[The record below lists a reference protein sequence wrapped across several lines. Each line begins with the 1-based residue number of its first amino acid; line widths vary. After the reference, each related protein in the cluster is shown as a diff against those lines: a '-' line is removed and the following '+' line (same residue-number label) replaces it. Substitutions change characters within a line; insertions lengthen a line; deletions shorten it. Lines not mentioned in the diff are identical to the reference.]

1 MNPIQAFFTANAWRV
16 FNRNLWAWQ
25 KYAWSS
31 VAINIVE
38 PFAYFLALGF
48 GLGAYFSLSGYGS
61 LVQFMAPGF
70 LGLTAL
76 NTATFDAAWGVERE
90 VNFAAGAL
98 DAELAEGAYERRVF
112 NGVYE
117 SMVTAPVDPL
127 EIAAGEYLWQAFRSM
142 LYGCLFLVVITMFGL
157 VHSWWALLSPLM
169 LALSGIIFAIPALFV
184 SLVVKTQEH
193 LFYYFSFV
201 VTPMVMIGGVFFPL
215 DKFPHW
221 ALAIAWLT
229 PLYHAVL
236 VFRALVM
243 GTVSAQTGLEVL
255 WVVVAIALFAFV
267 PVRSIRARLAN

>member
-1 MNPIQAFFTANAWRV
+1 MNALSAFFSRTAWRV
-16 FNRNLWAWQ
+16 FHRNLLAWQ

-76 NTATFDAAWGVERE
+76 NTATFDAAWG
-90 VNFAAGAL
+90 
-98 DAELAEGAYERRVF
+98 AYERRVF

-127 EIAAGEYLWQAFRSM
+127 EIAAGEYLWQAFRSV
-142 LYGCLFLVVITMFGL
+142 LYGCLFLAVIAGFGL
-157 VHSWWALLSPLM
+157 VHSWWALLCPVV
-169 LALSGIIFAIPALFV
+169 LALSGIAFAIPALLV
-184 SLVVKTQEH
+184 SFVVKTQEH

-215 DKFPHW
+215 DKFPTW
-221 ALAIAWLT
+221 ALVIAWLT
-229 PLYHAVL
+229 PLYHAVK
-236 VFRALVM
+236 VFRALVL
-243 GTVSAQTGLEVL
+243 GTVTAQTVWEVL
-255 WVVVAIALFAFV
+255 WIVAAIALLAFV
-267 PVRSIRARLAN
+267 PVPSIRAKLAN

>member
-1 MNPIQAFFTANAWRV
+1 MAFARPNAWRV
-16 FNRNLWAWQ
+16 FQRNLYAWQ

-48 GLGAYFSLSGYGS
+48 GLGAYFKLSGYGS

-76 NTATFDAAWGVERE
+76 NTATFDASWGC
-90 VNFAAGAL
+90 
-98 DAELAEGAYERRVF
+98 YERRVF

-117 SMVTAPVDPL
+117 SMVTAPVDPM
-127 EIAAGEYLWQAFRSM
+127 EIAAGEYLWQAFRSV
-142 LYGCLFLVVITMFGL
+142 LYGSLFLAVIAGFGL
-157 VHSWWALLSPLM
+157 VHSWWALACPIM
-169 LALSGIIFAIPALFV
+169 LALTGIVFAIPALLV
-184 SLVVKTQEH
+184 SFVVKTQEH

-201 VTPMVMIGGVFFPL
+201 ATPMVMISGIFFPL

-221 ALAIAWLT
+221 ALTVAWLT

-243 GTVSAQTGLEVL
+243 GTVSLRTGFEVAWL
-255 WVVVAIALFAFV
+255 IAAIVLLAFI
-267 PVRSIRARLAN
+267 PVRSVRAKLAN

>member
-1 MNPIQAFFTANAWRV
+1 MNPVAALFRPNAWRV
-16 FNRNLWAWQ
+16 FRRNFYAWQ

-48 GLGAYFSLSGYGS
+48 GLGAYFKVIGHGS

-76 NTATFDAAWGVERE
+76 NTATFDAAWGC
-90 VNFAAGAL
+90 F
-98 DAELAEGAYERRVF
+98 ERRVF

-127 EIAAGEYLWQAFRSM
+127 EIAAGEYLWQAFRAA
-142 LYGCLFLVVITMFGL
+142 LYGSLFLAVIAGFGL
-157 VHSWWALLSPLM
+157 VHSFWALLCPPV
-169 LALSGIIFAIPALFV
+169 LALTGIVCAIPALLV
-184 SLVVKTQEH
+184 SFRVNTQEH

-201 VTPMVMIGGVFFPL
+201 ATPMVMISGIFFPL

-229 PLYHAVL
+229 PLYHAVI

-243 GTVSAQTGLEVL
+243 GTVSPQTGLEVL
-255 WVVVAIALFAFV
+255 WLVAAIVFFAFL
-267 PVRSIRARLAN
+267 PSGSVRSRLAN

>member
-1 MNPIQAFFTANAWRV
+1 VNALTAFFTPNAWRV
-16 FNRNLWAWQ
+16 FRRNLLAWQ

-48 GLGAYFSLSGYGS
+48 GLGAYFSLTGYGS

-76 NTATFDAAWGVERE
+76 NTATFDAAWGC
-90 VNFAAGAL
+90 
-98 DAELAEGAYERRVF
+98 YERRVF

-117 SMVTAPVDPL
+117 SIVTAPVDPL
-127 EIAAGEYLWQAFRSM
+127 EIAAGEYLWQAFRST
-142 LYGCLFLVVITMFGL
+142 LYGTLFLAVIAGFGL
-157 VHSWWALLSPLM
+157 VHSWWALLCPIM
-169 LALSGIIFAIPALFV
+169 LALSGIAFAIPALLV
-184 SLVVKTQEH
+184 SFLVKTQEH

-201 VTPMVMIGGVFFPL
+201 ATPMVMIGGVFFPL

-221 ALAIAWLT
+221 ALLIAWLT
-229 PLYHAVL
+229 PLYHAVR
-236 VFRALVM
+236 VFRSLVM
-243 GTVSAQTGLEVL
+243 GSVSWGTGLEAL
-255 WVVVAIALFAFV
+255 WVVVAIAVFAFI

>member
-1 MNPIQAFFTANAWRV
+1 MNPLTAFFTRNAWRV
-16 FNRNLWAWQ
+16 FHRNLLAWQ

-48 GLGAYFSLSGYGS
+48 GLGAYFSLTGYGS

-76 NTATFDAAWGVERE
+76 NTATFDAAWGE
-90 VNFAAGAL
+90 
-98 DAELAEGAYERRVF
+98 YERRVF
-112 NGVYE
+112 HGLYE

-142 LYGCLFLVVITMFGL
+142 LYGCLFLAVIAGFGL
-157 VHSWWALLSPLM
+157 VHSWWALLCPLV
-169 LALSGIIFAIPALFV
+169 LALSGIVFAIPALLV
-184 SLVVKTQEH
+184 SFVVKTQEH

-215 DKFPHW
+215 DKFPKW
-221 ALAIAWLT
+221 ALLIAWLT
-229 PLYHAVL
+229 PLYHAVK
-236 VFRALVM
+236 VFRALVL
-243 GTVSAQTGLEVL
+243 GTVSGQTGLEVL
-255 WVVVAIALFAFV
+255 WILIAI
-267 PVRSIRARLAN
+267 

>member
-1 MNPIQAFFTANAWRV
+1 VNALTAFFTPNAWRV
-16 FNRNLWAWQ
+16 FHRNLLAWQ

-48 GLGAYFSLSGYGS
+48 GLGAYFSLTGYGS

-76 NTATFDAAWGVERE
+76 NTATFDAAWGC
-90 VNFAAGAL
+90 
-98 DAELAEGAYERRVF
+98 YERRVF

-127 EIAAGEYLWQAFRSM
+127 EIAAGEYLWQAFRAV
-142 LYGCLFLVVITMFGL
+142 LYGCLFLAVIAAFGL
-157 VHSWWALLSPLM
+157 VHSWWALLCPLM
-169 LALSGIIFAIPALFV
+169 LALCGIVFAIPALLV
-184 SLVVKTQEH
+184 SFMVKTQEH

-201 VTPMVMIGGVFFPL
+201 ATPMVMIGGVFFPL

-221 ALAIAWLT
+221 ALVVAWMT
-229 PLYHAVL
+229 PLYHAVK
-236 VFRALVM
+236 VFRSLVM
-243 GTVSAQTGLEVL
+243 GTVTVQTGLEAL
-255 WVVVAIALFAFV
+255 WVVAAIALFALL
-267 PVRSIRARLAN
+267 PVRAIRGKLAN

>member
-1 MNPIQAFFTANAWRV
+1 MNALGAFFSRNAWRV
-16 FNRNLWAWQ
+16 FHRNLLAWQ

-48 GLGAYFSLSGYGS
+48 GLGAYFSLTGYGS

-76 NTATFDAAWGVERE
+76 NTATFDAAW
-90 VNFAAGAL
+90 
-98 DAELAEGAYERRVF
+98 GAYERRVF

-127 EIAAGEYLWQAFRSM
+127 EIAAGEYLWQAFRST
-142 LYGCLFLVVITMFGL
+142 LYGCLFLAVIAGFGL
-157 VHSWWALLSPLM
+157 VHSWWALLCPLV
-169 LALSGIIFAIPALFV
+169 LALSGIVFAIPALLV
-184 SLVVKTQEH
+184 SFVVKTQEH

-215 DKFPHW
+215 DKFPKW
-221 ALAIAWLT
+221 ALVIAWLT
-229 PLYHAVL
+229 PLYHAVK
-236 VFRALVM
+236 VFRALVL
-243 GTVSAQTGLEVL
+243 GTVTAQTALEAL
-255 WVVVAIALFAFV
+255 WILVAIAVFAFV
-267 PVRSIRARLAN
+267 PVRSIRAKLAN

>member
-1 MNPIQAFFTANAWRV
+1 MNPVSALFAPNSWRV
-16 FNRNLWAWQ
+16 FRRNLLAWQ

-48 GLGAYFSLSGYGS
+48 GLGAYFSLTGYGS
-61 LVQFMAPGF
+61 LVQYMAPGF

-76 NTATFDAAWGVERE
+76 NAATFDAAWGC
-90 VNFAAGAL
+90 
-98 DAELAEGAYERRVF
+98 YERRVF

-127 EIAAGEYLWQAFRSM
+127 EIASGEYLWQAFRSA
-142 LYGCLFLVVITMFGL
+142 LYGTLFLIVIAGFGL
-157 VHSWWALLSPLM
+157 VHSWWALLCPVM
-169 LALSGIIFAIPALFV
+169 LAIAGIAFAIPALFV
-184 SLVVKTQEH
+184 SFIVKTQEH

-201 VTPMVMIGGVFFPL
+201 ATPMVMIGGVFFPL

-221 ALAIAWLT
+221 LLAIAWLT
-229 PLYHAVL
+229 PLFHAVK

-243 GTVSAQTGLEVL
+243 GTVSWNTGLEVL
-255 WVVVAIALFAFV
+255 WLLVAIAVFAFI
-267 PVRSIRARLAN
+267 PVSSIKSKLAN

>member
-1 MNPIQAFFTANAWRV
+1 MNPVAAFFRPNTWRV
-16 FNRNLWAWQ
+16 FQRNFYAWQ

-48 GLGAYFSLSGYGS
+48 GLGAYFKVTGYGS

-76 NTATFDAAWGVERE
+76 NTATFDAAWGC
-90 VNFAAGAL
+90 F
-98 DAELAEGAYERRVF
+98 ERRVF

-127 EIAAGEYLWQAFRSM
+127 EIAAGEYLWQAFRAA
-142 LYGCLFLVVITMFGL
+142 LYGSLFLAVIAGFGL
-157 VHSWWALLSPLM
+157 VHSYWALLCPLV
-169 LALSGIIFAIPALFV
+169 LALTGIVCAIPALFV
-184 SLVVKTQEH
+184 SFVVNTQEH

-201 VTPMVMIGGVFFPL
+201 ATPTVMISGIFFPL

-221 ALAIAWLT
+221 ALAIAWMT
-229 PLYHAVL
+229 PLYHAVI
-236 VFRALVM
+236 VFRALAM
-243 GTVSAQTGLEVL
+243 GTVSPQTGLEVL
-255 WVVVAIALFAFV
+255 WLVAAIVVLAFL
-267 PVRSIRARLAN
+267 PVRSVRSRLGN